1 MSKKEDILLDVK
13 TFVEAMD
20 KIADEHG
27 EFIRVICTIRGDSDV
42 YIPVEL
48 AVMESKGDK
57 DVDIVA
63 IKIDKPTEEHH
74 SVFLFSFEV
83 LKDIEPSLPVLVM
96 SDELKA
102 AFNIEEIKVTSMNVN
117 EEKLKLV
124 EIILN

>member
-1 MSKKEDILLDVK
+1 MSRKEDILLDVK

-20 KIADEHG
+20 KIALEHG
-27 EFIRVICTIRGDSDV
+27 EFIRVICTMRGQSDV

-48 AVMESKGDK
+48 AIMESKGDE

-63 IKIDKPTEEHH
+63 IKIGKPTEEQH

-83 LKDIEPSLPVLVM
+83 LKDIEPNLPVLVM

-102 AFNIEEIKVTSMNVN
+102 AFNIEEIKVTSMNVD